1 MWITNTR
8 EGDVLECRL
17 QHFWLESKP
26 RYTAI
31 SYVWGDANDT
41 ILLSLEGCDFYVTR
55 NLHEALLQVRRWRN
69 QPNLDHSN
77 VFQAQDH
84 GCSGPMQSACI
95 LVDTEPNTAET

>member
-84 GCSGPMQSACI
+84 GCSGPMQSA
-95 LVDTEPNTAET
+95 